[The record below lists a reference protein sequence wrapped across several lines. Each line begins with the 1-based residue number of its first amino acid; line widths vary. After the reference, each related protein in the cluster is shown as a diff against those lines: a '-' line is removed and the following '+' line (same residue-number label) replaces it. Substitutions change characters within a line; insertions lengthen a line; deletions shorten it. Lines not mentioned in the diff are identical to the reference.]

1 MWWWIKGDGCN
12 ITAGLGETVRHVWNG
27 DVDLAYWK
35 LQALYEEYI
44 KRRTFVGGLG
54 LEGRQGRWDI
64 RIYVLTLESQL
75 TL

>member
-54 LEGRQGRWDI
+54 LEAQQNYCAYTVFTACRVMR
-64 RIYVLTLESQL
+64 
-75 TL
+75 